1 MSTNLDPITLD
12 SIITANSSMFA
23 AGSTMTQQDLVN
35 LFNIK
40 GVKTTG
46 SYQEIHRSNLRVMTV
61 VRHINKLMRAN
72 GLYLAS
78 KKYYTEFHVKE
89 KKATRNTV
97 VRYSA
102 QVEKNES
109 CEVQL
114 ETAMV
119 QRINAG
125 TWGHYRSCYT
135 STGKRRRHAVAG
147 NPPKGREKATKIR
160 LSWI

>member
-1 MSTNLDPITLD
+1 MSTYDPVALDA
-12 SIITANSSMFA
+12 IITANSSMFS
-23 AGSTMTQQDLVN
+23 AGNVMSQQDLVK

-46 SYQEIHRSNLRVMTV
+46 SYKELHRSNLVVMTMV
-61 VRHINKLMRAN
+61 QHINKLMRAN

-78 KKYYTEFHVKE
+78 KDYYTEFHVKE

-119 QRINAG
+119 QRLKAG

-135 STGKRRRHAVAG
+135 ATGKRRRHAVAG
-147 NPPKGREKATKIR
+147 NPPAGREKATKIR